1 MTAAEQCF
9 RAASDAVDAARDIH
23 DDARI
28 AFYADENDARVER
41 KYRLAA
47 AALASAVAAREHAL
61 IAVYAAEDARKHV
74 VFAIFDAEDADI

>member
-9 RAASDAVDAARDIH
+9 RAASDAVDAARDIP
-23 DDARI
+23 DCARI

-47 AALASAVAAREHAL
+47 AALASAVAAREHA
-61 IAVYAAEDARKHV
+61 
-74 VFAIFDAEDADI
+74 VFAIFDAEDAAL

>member
-1 MTAAEQCF
+1 MTAAEQCL

-41 KYRLAA
+41 KYRLTA
-47 AALASAVAAREHAL
+47 AALASAVDARDHAL
-61 IAVYAAEDARKHV
+61 L
-74 VFAIFDAEDADI
+74 AIFDAKAAAAPVSA